1 MMPLE
6 NLLQK
11 YDKLLFVDTET
22 TGFSPE
28 RDRIIELT
36 AITIRP
42 GKTGWYRYR
51 TYDSFIQLPR
61 YSHIPSKITELTGIT
76 DSDLLL
82 HGAPEQ
88 YVANE
93 FCHMIST
100 EKTLLIAHNA
110 RFDVKFINAMLERQC
125 SSYHLWH
132 LDYLDTLKVYKDRVP
147 KNHKLSDAI
156 AHYGLDQIVSNSHRA
171 IDDVEALIEVA
182 KAMNKEKSDLDT
194 YIQSFD
200 ELLATKA
207 K

>member
-6 NLLQK
+6 NLLKK
-11 YDKLLFVDTET
+11 YDRLIFVDTET
-22 TGFSPE
+22 TGFSSE
-28 RDRIIELT
+28 RDHIIELA
-36 AITIRP
+36 AITIKS
-42 GKTGWYRYR
+42 GKAGPYRYR

-61 YSHIPSKITELTGIT
+61 YFHVPAKITELTGIT
-76 DSDLLL
+76 DSDLLR
-82 HGAPEQ
+82 HGAMEQ
-88 YVANE
+88 YVASQ
-93 FCHMIST
+93 FCHMISNK
-100 EKTLLIAHNA
+100 KTLLITHNA

-125 SSYHLWH
+125 SAYYLWP

-156 AHYGLDQIVSNSHRA
+156 AHYGLSEVAHNSHRA

-182 KAMNKEKSDLDT
+182 KAMDKEKSDLDT

>member
-1 MMPLE
+1 MRPLE

-22 TGFSPE
+22 TGFSSE
-28 RDRIIELT
+28 RDRIIELA
-36 AITIRP
+36 AIGIKQGNNGP
-42 GKTGWYRYR
+42 YHHSE
-51 TYDSFIQLPR
+51 YDSLIKLPE
-61 YSHIPSKITELTGIT
+61 YSRIPEKITELTGIS
-76 DSDLLL
+76 DNDLLL
-82 HGAPEQ
+82 QGEMEQ
-88 YVANE
+88 YVASE
-93 FCHMIST
+93 FCSMISGG
-100 EKTLLIAHNA
+100 KTLLIAHNA
-110 RFDVKFINAMLERQC
+110 RFDVKFLNAMLERQC
-125 SSYHLWH
+125 SAYHLWH
-132 LDYLDTLKVYKDRVP
+132 LDYLDTLKVYRNRVL

-182 KAMNKEKSDLDT
+182 KAMDKEKSDLDT